1 MSGKVD
7 DSKENMTRMFSDQKE
22 IAKLLAGHQIGKLW
36 QHPVIN
42 TRTKLRGMQQFIQD
56 NF

>member
-42 TRTKLRGMQQFIQD
+42 TRRKLRGMQQFIQD
-56 NF
+56 KF